1 MKDERRW
8 LSGVL
13 IAVFLITSLFLTAGC
28 TQEDPCQTEFE
39 QCNYDCGEGVF
50 SSICKEKCTYNYNK
64 CKEGNR

>member
-1 MKDERRW
+1 MFI
-8 LSGVL
+8 LLV
-13 IAVFLITSLFLTAGC
+13 AVFLIISLFLIAGC

-50 SSICKEKCTYNYNK
+50 SSICKEKCTYNYNQ